1 MTTDKRQNDDVF
13 IFDIQSLFL
22 PRSNL
27 PRQQDVEQFVA
38 AFPMS
43 KSAGTIFRCITCAFA
58 LALAGSTSAANASQE
73 SGLYAGWLKMYDLRF
88 DDAHLAFGA
97 WKQSHP
103 NDSLGP
109 ASNAA
114 AYLFSEL
121 ARLGSLESELFVD
134 DSRFQN
140 RAKLRPD
147 LAIKAR
153 FIQEIAQADL
163 LADAALQKSGLDSN
177 ALFVKSMTLG
187 LRADNAGLIEK
198 QSFAALS
205 FTKQSRVYA
214 DRLILAKPD
223 AADAYLGPGLE
234 NYLLSLKPA
243 PLRVL
248 LRVTGSNVDREKG
261 VQEIRET
268 ALHGHYLEP
277 FAKLLLAVAA
287 LRDNNPARAREFL
300 GELHRRFPNNELY
313 TREMDRIDK
322 GGH

>member
-1 MTTDKRQNDDVF
+1 MR
-13 IFDIQSLFL
+13 
-22 PRSNL
+22 
-27 PRQQDVEQFVA
+27 
-38 AFPMS
+38 
-43 KSAGTIFRCITCAFA
+43 KSARFILLFVPCAFVPA
-58 LALAGSTSAANASQE
+58 VASSSWAANAPQE
-73 SGLYAGWLKMYDLRF
+73 SELYAGWLKMYDLKF
-88 DDAHLAFGA
+88 DEAHSAFGA

-103 NDSLGP
+103 DDSLGP

-121 ARLGSLESELFVD
+121 ARLGALESELFVD
-134 DSRFQN
+134 DSRFKD

-147 LAIKAR
+147 PAKKAL
-153 FIQEIAQADL
+153 FVQEIAQADR
-163 LADAALQKSGLDSN
+163 LAAAALQRSGVDSN

-205 FTKQSRVYA
+205 YTKESRVYA
-214 DRLILAKPD
+214 ERLILAKPD

-248 LRVTGSNVDREKG
+248 LRVTGSNVDRERG

-287 LRDNNPARAREFL
+287 LRDNNPVRARELL
-300 GELHRRFPNNELY
+300 GELHRRFPDNELY

-322 GGH
+322 GAH

>member
-1 MTTDKRQNDDVF
+1 MGKAAGF
-13 IFDIQSLFL
+13 IFLFV
-22 PRSNL
+22 P
-27 PRQQDVEQFVA
+27 
-38 AFPMS
+38 
-43 KSAGTIFRCITCAFA
+43 CALVF
-58 LALAGSTSAANASQE
+58 GASIPQE
-73 SGLYAGWLKMYDLRF
+73 SELYAGWLNMYDLKF
-88 DDAHLAFGA
+88 DEAHSAFSA
-97 WKQSHP
+97 WKQGHP
-103 NDSLGP
+103 DDSLGP

-121 ARLGSLESELFVD
+121 ARLGALESELFVD
-134 DSRFQN
+134 DSRFKE

-147 LAIKAR
+147 PAR
-153 FIQEIAQADL
+153 M
-163 LADAALQKSGLDSN
+163 ADAALQRSSIDAN

-198 QSFAALS
+198 QSLAALGY
-205 FTKQSRVYA
+205 TKESRVYA
-214 DRLILAKPD
+214 ERLILAKPE

-248 LRVTGSNVDREKG
+248 LRVTGSNVDRERG

-287 LRDNNPARAREFL
+287 LRDNNPVRAREIL
-300 GELHRRFPNNELY
+300 GELHKRFPDNELY
-313 TREMDRIDK
+313 KREMDRIDK
-322 GGH
+322 GAH

>member
-1 MTTDKRQNDDVF
+1 MGKAAGF
-13 IFDIQSLFL
+13 IFLFV
-22 PRSNL
+22 P
-27 PRQQDVEQFVA
+27 
-38 AFPMS
+38 
-43 KSAGTIFRCITCAFA
+43 CALVF
-58 LALAGSTSAANASQE
+58 GASIPQE
-73 SGLYAGWLKMYDLRF
+73 SELYAGWLNMYDLKF
-88 DDAHLAFGA
+88 DEAHSAFSA
-97 WKQSHP
+97 WKQGHP
-103 NDSLGP
+103 DDSLGP

-121 ARLGSLESELFVD
+121 ARLGALESELFVD
-134 DSRFQN
+134 DSRFKE

-147 LAIKAR
+147 PARKAL
-153 FIQEIAQADL
+153 FVQEIAQAERM
-163 LADAALQKSGLDSN
+163 ADAALQRSSIDAN

-198 QSFAALS
+198 QSLAALGY
-205 FTKQSRVYA
+205 TKESRVYA
-214 DRLILAKPD
+214 ERLILAKPE

-248 LRVTGSNVDREKG
+248 LRVTGSNVDRERG

-287 LRDNNPARAREFL
+287 LRDNNPVRAREIL
-300 GELHRRFPNNELY
+300 GELHKRFPDNELY
-313 TREMDRIDK
+313 KREMDRIDK
-322 GGH
+322 GAH

>member
-1 MTTDKRQNDDVF
+1 MRKPVGFTVIAVLAALMF
-13 IFDIQSLFL
+13 ML
-22 PRSNL
+22 PRTA
-27 PRQQDVEQFVA
+27 RAAGVVQD
-38 AFPMS
+38 
-43 KSAGTIFRCITCAFA
+43 KD
-58 LALAGSTSAANASQE
+58 
-73 SGLYAGWLKMYDLRF
+73 LYTGWLKMYDLKF
-88 DDAHLAFGA
+88 DEAHSVFAA
-97 WKQSHP
+97 WKLSHP
-103 NDSLGP
+103 NDPLGP

-114 AYLFSEL
+114 AWLFSEL
-121 ARLGSLESELFVD
+121 ARLGALESELFVD
-134 DSRFQN
+134 DSRFRE

-147 LAIKAR
+147 PARKAL
-153 FIQEIAQADL
+153 FVQEIAQADR
-163 LADAALQKSGLDSN
+163 LADAVLQRSGADSN

-198 QSFAALS
+198 QSLAALS
-205 FTKQSRVYA
+205 YTKESRVYA
-214 DRLILAKPD
+214 ERLILAKPD

-234 NYLLSLKPA
+234 NYLLSLKPV

-248 LRVTGSNVDREKG
+248 LRMTGSNVDRERG

-287 LRDNNPARAREFL
+287 LRDNNPVRAREFL
-300 GELHRRFPNNELY
+300 GELHRRFPSNELY

>member
-1 MTTDKRQNDDVF
+1 MC
-13 IFDIQSLFL
+13 
-22 PRSNL
+22 
-27 PRQQDVEQFVA
+27 
-38 AFPMS
+38 
-43 KSAGTIFRCITCAFA
+43 KSARFFPLFVPCAFV
-58 LALAGSTSAANASQE
+58 LAFAGSLAAASAPQE
-73 SGLYAGWLKMYDLRF
+73 SDLYAGWLKMYDLRF
-88 DDAHLAFGA
+88 DEAHLIFGA

-103 NDSLGP
+103 YDSLGP

-121 ARLGSLESELFVD
+121 ARLGALESELFVD
-134 DSRFQN
+134 DSRFKD

-147 LAIKAR
+147 PARKAL
-153 FIQEIAQADL
+153 FVQEIAQADR
-163 LADAALQKSGLDSN
+163 LADAELQRSGVDAN

-198 QSFAALS
+198 QYLAALS
-205 FTKQSRVYA
+205 YTKESRVYA
-214 DRLILAKPD
+214 ERLILAKPD

-248 LRVTGSNVDREKG
+248 LRLTGSNVDRERG
-261 VQEIRET
+261 VQEIRQK

-287 LRDNNPARAREFL
+287 LRDNNPGRAREIL
-300 GELHRRFPNNELY
+300 GELHRRFPNNGLY